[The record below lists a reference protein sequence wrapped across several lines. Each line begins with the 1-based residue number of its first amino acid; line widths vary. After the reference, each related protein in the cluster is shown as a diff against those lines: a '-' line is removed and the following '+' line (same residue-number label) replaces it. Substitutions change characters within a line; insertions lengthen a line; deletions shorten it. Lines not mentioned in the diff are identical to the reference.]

1 MDGRTDGGMDGWL
14 AGWLDGRMDGCSNG
28 GAGTAEQG
36 SHVETEKLSTPLL
49 ESTKQILHTRN

>member
-1 MDGRTDGGMDGWL
+1 MRAWTDARMEGWMAGWL
-14 AGWLDGRMDGCSNG
+14 AGWTDGCSNG